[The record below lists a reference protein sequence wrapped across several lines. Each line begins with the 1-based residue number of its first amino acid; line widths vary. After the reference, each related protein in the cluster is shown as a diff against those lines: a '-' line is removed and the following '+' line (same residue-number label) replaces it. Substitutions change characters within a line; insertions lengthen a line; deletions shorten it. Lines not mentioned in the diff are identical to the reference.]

1 VLTGVCACPEV
12 WASLLCFGWLV
23 VVVASLFVLKLL
35 SISHT
40 LHSTVSPPLL
50 FSVYPPTS
58 PLPQINSCFP
68 LKEGRRERGRHR
80 GRKEGGRE
88 RREEKRREEKRRE
101 EKRREEKRR
110 EEKAGFPGISTKHA
124 LTRYKKDWANK
135 TKTKAK
141 NKKTKTTKKS
151 WAWWQTPLI
160 PALERQRQVDF

>member
-1 VLTGVCACPEV
+1 MLTGVCACPEV

-101 EKRREEKRR
+101 EKRRESRLPRDIHQTCFNKIQKRLG
-110 EEKAGFPGISTKHA
+110 KQNQNKS
-124 LTRYKKDWANK
+124 KKQ
-135 TKTKAK
+135 K
-141 NKKTKTTKKS
+141 NKNNKKKLGVVANTFNPS
-151 WAWWQTPLI
+151 T
-160 PALERQRQVDF
+160 